1 MESLRRRVVITGLG
15 IVCPIGNTAP
25 AAWSALIAGKSG
37 AGPISQFDTDGFP
50 VRFACEVND
59 FDPSDFI
66 DQKAARR
73 MDRCTHLVVAAAR
86 QAQAGRATRCRRR
99 QRAHRDGDRNGA
111 RWRSIVRADGAST
124 DEPRP
129 GPGQPVLDRADA
141 PEPAGGLGVD
151 RARHTRPVARAEHRL
166 CRLEHGDRRRPRCDP
181 SRPRGRDVL
190 RRDRSAGDAG
200 CARGFRRHARPLVAK
215 RRPTNCVA
223 PVRRAAATAS

>member
-86 QAQAGRATRCRRR
+86 QAQEDAQLNVAAVSERTGTAIGTALGGVRSFEQTVLQLTNR
-99 QRAHRDGDRNGA
+99 GPDRVSPF
-111 RWRSIVRADGAST
+111 SIVQT
-124 DEPRP
+124 LPN
-129 GPGQPVLDRADA
+129 L
-141 PEPAGGLGVD
+141 PAGWVSIELG
-151 RARHTRPVARAEHRL
+151 T
-166 CRLEHGDRRRPRCDP
+166 
-181 SRPRGRDVL
+181 
-190 RRDRSAGDAG
+190 
-200 CARGFRRHARPLVAK
+200 
-215 RRPTNCVA
+215 
-223 PVRRAAATAS
+223 